1 MDYSILLKIL
11 KLKKEFI
18 ILKIKKIL
26 IMVLKDKIK
35 FLIFLGYND
44 DAVVIKYTT
53 LNSFHYTI
61 NQKPNE
67 DIPLCN
73 IWDYYAFNIN
83 LVGDY
88 KP

>member
-1 MDYSILLKIL
+1 
-11 KLKKEFI
+11 
-18 ILKIKKIL
+18 
-26 IMVLKDKIK
+26 MVLKDKIK

-44 DAVVIKYTT
+44 DAVVMNYTT

-83 LVGDY
+83 LIGDY